1 MTYNGWIVQTDEIMS
16 GLEGRY
22 GMRIDWYSYEVE
34 SYDWRGAYLD
44 GQTPADAVADAVT
57 WRMTDEERSRFA
69 GAMATL
75 S

>member
-1 MTYNGWIVQTDEIMS
+1 MTYEGWIVQTDEIMLA
-16 GLEGRY
+16 LEERY
-22 GMRIDWYSYEVE
+22 GMGIDWDYYHTG

-57 WRMTDEERSRFA
+57 WRMTEEEQARFVSE
-69 GAMATL
+69 MATL